1 MTFAAQP
8 RLKIVLAGGS
18 GQIGQGLVPMLVDA
32 GHEVVIVSRNPAAG
46 VVRTVAW
53 DAKTVGDWAQEVEG
67 ADVLVNLAGR
77 SVNCR
82 YTRANRLEIMDSRVD
97 ATVALGNAITQTSR
111 PPRVWLQASTA
122 TIYAHRH
129 DAANDEHTGILGG
142 GERDVPETWRFSTN
156 VARAWEAAAQQFDV
170 PRTRLVL
177 LRSAM
182 VMSPRRG
189 GIFDVLLGL
198 VRRGL
203 GGRVA
208 GGRQYVS
215 WIHHEDF
222 ARALLWLVERDD
234 LRGAVNIAAPG
245 PMPQADFMAALRAAW
260 GAHVGLPA
268 TRWMAEIGAFVMR
281 TETELVFK
289 SRRVVPTRL
298 LESQF
303 TFRHPAWPQAADDL
317 CRAWRQARQAQ
328 TPC

>member
-1 MTFAAQP
+1 
-8 RLKIVLAGGS
+8 VL
-18 GQIGQGLVPMLVDA
+18 VEA
-32 GHEVVIVSRNPAAG
+32 GHEVVILSRNPAPG
-46 VVRTVAW
+46 TVRAVAW
-53 DAKTVGDWAQEVEG
+53 DARTAGDWVQEVDG
-67 ADVLVNLAGR
+67 ADVVLNLAGR

-82 YTRANRLEIMDSRVD
+82 YTSANRQEIMGSRVD
-97 ATVALGNAITQTSR
+97 STVALGTAIAQAAW

-142 GERDVPETWRFSTN
+142 GEPDVPDTWRFSTD
-156 VARAWEAAAQQFDV
+156 VARAWEAAAEQFDL

-208 GGRQYVS
+208 GGRQYIS
-215 WIHHEDF
+215 WVHHEDF

-234 LRGAVNIAAPG
+234 LQGAVNIAAPG
-245 PMPQADFMAALRAAW
+245 PLPQAEFMAALRAAW
-260 GAHVGLPA
+260 GARVGLPA
-268 TRWMAEIGAFVMR
+268 TRWMAEIGAFAMR

-289 SRRVVPTRL
+289 SRRVVPARL
-298 LESQF
+298 LESGF
-303 TFRHPAWPQAADDL
+303 TFHHPAWPQAADDL
-317 CRAWRQARQAQ
+317 CRAKRAGPGRGR
-328 TPC
+328 